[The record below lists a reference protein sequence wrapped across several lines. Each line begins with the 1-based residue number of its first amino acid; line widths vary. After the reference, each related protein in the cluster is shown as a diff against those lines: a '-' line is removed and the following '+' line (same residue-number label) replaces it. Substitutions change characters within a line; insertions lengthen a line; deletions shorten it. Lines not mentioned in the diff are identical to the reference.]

1 MLKAMRGRLA
11 WVREAR
17 QVRASIASQ
26 PLPAPA
32 KLVRV
37 CSGAATWLLTVPL
50 IKHEVLM
57 MVSGGADGGDRH
69 VVHVDAQAFY
79 LGMMRS
85 TPTLRTSEHGNTCM
99 ARQDMPRDYKYHHAV
114 RGFEHS
120 ARSPVPLAQPAVEL
134 DGAGRLR
141 VDFIDGMTRTYWLL
155 ANSCS
160 SFPVEVHGQ
169 AEARLL
175 AAHAGVGIESFAE
188 LFATG
193 EVHASSTAGA

>member
-1 MLKAMRGRLA
+1 MLRKLQRL
-11 WVREAR
+11 REIRRVQA
-17 QVRASIASQ
+17 AIASGLR
-26 PLPAPA
+26 PTPAA
-32 KLVRV
+32 LIDVRN
-37 CSGAATWLLTVPL
+37 GAATWRLSVPSAA
-50 IKHEVLM
+50 HEVL
-57 MVSGGADGGDRH
+57 VKVDGCPSDGGRY

-99 ARQDMPRDYKYHHAV
+99 ARQDMPRDYKFHHAV
-114 RGFEHS
+114 RGFQHS
-120 ARSPVPLAQPAVEL
+120 ARSPVPLAQPAVDL

-175 AAHAGVGIESFAE
+175 AARAGVGIESFAE

>member
-26 PLPAPA
+26 PLPVPA

-85 TPTLRTSEHGNTCM
+85 TPTLRTSEHGSTCM
-99 ARQDMPRDYKYHHAV
+99 ARQDMPRDYKFHHAI
-114 RGFEHS
+114 RGFERS
-120 ARSPVPLAQPAVEL
+120 ASSPVPLAQPAIGL
-134 DGAGRLR
+134 DRRGNLQ
-141 VDFIDGMTRTYWLL
+141 VDFVDGITRTYWLL
-155 ANSCS
+155 ANCCS

-169 AEARLL
+169 AEAQLL
-175 AAHAGVGIESFAE
+175 ADRAGVGITSFAE
-188 LFATG
+188 LFTPG
-193 EVHASSTAGA
+193 EVHASSTVGA